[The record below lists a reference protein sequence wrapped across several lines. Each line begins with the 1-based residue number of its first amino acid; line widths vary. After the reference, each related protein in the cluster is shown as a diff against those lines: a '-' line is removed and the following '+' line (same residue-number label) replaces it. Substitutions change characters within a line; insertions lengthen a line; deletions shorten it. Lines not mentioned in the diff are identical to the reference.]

1 MKLLV
6 VDDSPEIT
14 ELLSVAMELFGH
26 RVDEATDGV
35 MAIERLRKDAYDVV
49 ITDAEMPRM
58 GGEEVCQFM
67 KKHFPDVYIIGMS
80 GSQKALDTL
89 KNAGA
94 DICFAKPFNV
104 SEMAETV
111 ENRCP
116 PRRGASMKMN
126 RLHRVLGVM
135 LHRSETAEAC

>member
-35 MAIERLRKDAYDVV
+35 MAVERLKHGAYDVV

-58 GGEEVCQFM
+58 GGAEVCKFM
-67 KKHFPDVYIIGMS
+67 KKHFPEVYIIGMS
-80 GSQKALDTL
+80 GCQKALDTL
-89 KNAGA
+89 MDAGA

-104 SEMAETV
+104 SEIAETV
-111 ENRCP
+111 ESRCR
-116 PRRGASMKMN
+116 PRQGASMKMN

-135 LHRSETAEAC
+135 LHRSETAEAH

>member
-26 RVDEATDGV
+26 RVDEAADGV
-35 MAIERLRKDAYDVV
+35 MAIERLKNGAYDVV

-58 GGEEVCQFM
+58 GGAEVCKFL
-67 KKHFPDVYIIGMS
+67 KKNFPDVYVIGIS
-80 GSQKALDTL
+80 GCQKALGML

-94 DICFAKPFNV
+94 DSCFAKPFNI
-104 SEMAETV
+104 SELAETV
-111 ENRCP
+111 ENRCRP
-116 PRRGASMKMN
+116 SQSGPMKIK
-126 RLHRVLGVM
+126 RLHRVLDVM
-135 LHRSETAEAC
+135 LHRPETAEAC